1 MTEFRY
7 DRCYCIFPMKPLI
20 KKSWCVKE
28 GQKSNFRRVENEN
41 GDK

>member
-1 MTEFRY
+1 
-7 DRCYCIFPMKPLI
+7 MKPLI

-41 GDK
+41 GDKWVLLDDMAGGRNM